1 MVKNSYRLKVVN
13 CFRKKA
19 PSYWR
24 RLVLISRTFLF
35 LFPFLFLLL
44 QKRLEPFQTFMI
56 DSLCE
61 EYGF

>member
-35 LFPFLFLLL
+35 LLL